1 MKVLIVLFI
10 CASLVDASL
19 TIVGLHLG
27 WHEEG
32 NALINAMIEFSGSIT
47 VGVIFTKLLLC
58 TISIGGLHYL
68 YTTKYKYVSMLILVA
83 ATVLTMSAGLLWLT

>member
-1 MKVLIVLFI
+1 MRVLIVLFI

-32 NALINAMIEFSGSIT
+32 NAIINAMIAFSGSIT

-58 TISIGGLHYL
+58 TLSIGGLYYL
-68 YTTKYKYVSMLILVA
+68 YHTKYKYASIFILA
-83 ATVLTMSAGLLWLT
+83 SATILTLTAGLLWLA